1 MTGIELRQYR
11 EEIGLT
17 VEDLASRLGIAPA
30 ELAGWEAADVAC
42 SLYPMLLEH
51 AMAKVEYDLTA
62 MSEEEFKALQ
72 QRVEQALG
80 PIVPEAA
87 R

>member
-1 MTGIELRQYR
+1 MTGSELRKYR
-11 EEIGLT
+11 EEIGLSID
-17 VEDLASRLGIAPA
+17 DLADRLGVPPA

-62 MSEEEFKALQ
+62 MSEEEFKALRE
-72 QRVEQALG
+72 RVERALESR
-80 PIVPEAA
+80 PS
-87 R
+87 